1 LPNQPQT
8 TNINQLKG
16 SCPALFFSDTLV
28 ANGYCIFSFLLLYF
42 FYIRLC
48 CHWRGE
54 VNIIYKPPDPV
65 MTYNLTMQA
74 KWSRKIQLL
83 LQADAVEIFV
93 FLLLKSKLGAWRV
106 NAAEVP

>member
-1 LPNQPQT
+1 
-8 TNINQLKG
+8 
-16 SCPALFFSDTLV
+16 
-28 ANGYCIFSFLLLYF
+28 
-42 FYIRLC
+42 
-48 CHWRGE
+48 
-54 VNIIYKPPDPV
+54 